1 MPKSSYLNW
10 AKRAAD
16 DPDAG
21 LRERIKEIFDDTG
34 SIYGFRRIGL
44 ALRDEGLTVNHKK
57 IRRIMKELKLV
68 PRMVRSEKKY
78 SSYKGDVGKV
88 AKNILARNF
97 DVKEPDRVWASDVTE
112 FKTDEGKVY
121 LSPIK
126 DFCTGEI
133 ISYRYSVSA
142 DMNLVMGM
150 LRSAIT
156 AHPCIDG
163 LVFHTDQGWQYQH
176 PSFVNCLKAV
186 SVK

>member
-1 MPKSSYLNW
+1 
-10 AKRAAD
+10 
-16 DPDAG
+16 
-21 LRERIKEIFDDTG
+21 
-34 SIYGFRRIGL
+34 
-44 ALRDEGLTVNHKK
+44 
-57 IRRIMKELKLV
+57 MKELKLV
-68 PRMVRSEKKY
+68 PRMVKSEKKY
-78 SSYKGDVGKV
+78 SSYKGNVGKV

-97 DVKEPDRVWASDVTE
+97 NVKEPDRVWASDVTE

-133 ISYRYSVSA
+133 ISYRYSASA

-163 LVFHTDQGWQYQH
+163 LVFHTDYAEEKTI
-176 PSFVNCLKAV
+176 PKFCLRQA
-186 SVK
+186 